1 VAHAPPSTVKIS
13 RTFALPALSSEQLRI
28 IEQVAAL
35 ARERFAQRAAYYDE
49 ESCFPTENFQD
60 LRSAGLLGLRVPT
73 EYGGIG
79 ADHLTYALSLLEIAK
94 ACSSTAL
101 TFNMHSTDVGLLNE
115 VGTEEQKAHYFSE
128 IINNGRIIASVTS
141 EPDSSFREKFV
152 LQTRFIPVDGGYRV
166 EGLKH
171 FVSIGDKADY
181 YFVTGILD
189 GCDSA
194 DEGMLSALIPATQ
207 PGISVA
213 GDWNVMGMR
222 GTNSLSM
229 RFDTLVDRS
238 QLVGSGTPGE
248 IFNADWSGFALGY
261 VATYLGIGQAA
272 FEYLLEFV
280 QSNKSTPSNEPLSE
294 NPSTQRMIGELAEEI
309 ESARLM
315 LFELA
320 AARESGD
327 RDRLPSLLNKAKY
340 RATEAGVK
348 APLQAI
354 RFVGGRGITKKL
366 PLERWLRDAVAGLVM
381 PPSND
386 RCLEVIGQRL
396 LFEDPSR
403 KSIQFR

>member
-1 VAHAPPSTVKIS
+1 VCAAPSTVEAAPA
-13 RTFALPALSSEQLRI
+13 FALPPLSPEQLRVV
-28 IEQVAAL
+28 ERVAAL
-35 ARERFAQRAAYYDE
+35 ARERFAQRAAEYDD
-49 ESCFPTENFQD
+49 ESKFPSENFED
-60 LRSAGLLGLRVPT
+60 LREAGLLGLRVPT
-73 EYGGIG
+73 EHGGLG
-79 ADHLTYALSLLEIAK
+79 VDHLTYALCLLEVAK

-101 TFNMHSTDVGLLNE
+101 TFNMHSTDVGLLAD
-115 VGTEEQKAHYFSE
+115 VGTEDQKRRYFSE
-128 IINNGRIIASVTS
+128 IVNDGKIIASVTS

-152 LQTRFIPVDGGYRV
+152 LQTRFIPSDGGYRV

-181 YFVTGILD
+181 YFLTGILD

-194 DEGMLSALIPATQ
+194 EDGMMSALVPATQ
-207 PGISVA
+207 PGVSVA

-229 RFDTLVDRS
+229 RFDTFVERS
-238 QLVGSGTPGE
+238 QLIGSGVPGE
-248 IFNADWSGFALGY
+248 ISRADWSGFALGY

-272 FEYLLEFV
+272 FEYLLEFIKR
-280 QSNKSTPSNEPLSE
+280 NKSKPSDQPLSE
-294 NPSTQRMIGELAEEI
+294 NPFTQRIVGELAEEI

-320 AARESGD
+320 QVKQRGD
-327 RDRLPSLLNKAKY
+327 RARLPSLLNKAKY
-340 RATEAGVK
+340 RATEIGVK

-386 RCLEVIGQRL
+386 RCLEVIGQSL
-396 LFEDPSR
+396 LFDEPSR
-403 KSIQFR
+403 KSIEFR